1 MPLDSG
7 LIYNSVKARVSA
19 KLEGVGS
26 EGGAGF
32 VWTPGSVL
40 DELCL
45 AICQEIVTAI
55 KTTAVVNVISV
66 TGVKTGP
73 GTSGPGTG
81 TIS

>member
-1 MPLDSG
+1 MPLNANQ
-7 LIYNSVKARVSA
+7 IYNSVKSRVSA
-19 KLEGVGS
+19 KLSSVGS

-32 VWTPGSVL
+32 TWKSGSVM
-40 DELCL
+40 DEICK
-45 AICQEIVTAI
+45 AICEEIVLAI

-66 TGVKTGP
+66 AGVKTGP